1 MKLRHYPTK
10 RKLKEKIKK
19 LEIDVRY
26 FRNALETERTGKD
39 LYLSELNQYKRE
51 NEQLLAVIAALTDK
65 NSGNDKHSGFTCV
78 GVTEC
83 PFD

>member
-1 MKLRHYPTK
+1 MKLRHFPTK

-51 NEQLLAVIAALTDK
+51 NEQLLAIISALTDK
-65 NSGNDKHSGFTCV
+65 YSNKDEQSGFTCV
-78 GVTEC
+78 GVTEVEV
-83 PFD
+83 

>member
-1 MKLRHYPTK
+1 MKFRNLSTK

-51 NEQLLAVIAALTDK
+51 NERLLAVIAALTDK
-65 NSGNDKHSGFTCV
+65 NSGNDKQSGFTCV
-78 GVTEC
+78 GVTEV
-83 PFD
+83 PRE